1 MFNSDVC
8 KSSVSTPGVWVG
20 CVSQVCSFGVC
31 SSVVGILYLQFLQQ
45 FEFAL
50 HLSSSVGIISESI
63 DEHLKKHISQ
73 NYKNT
78 TLLTTEKQDITHK

>member
-8 KSSVSTPGVWVG
+8 KSGVSTSGVCGSVVQIECVYFRSVWVG
-20 CVSQVCSFGVC
+20 CVSQVCSSGVC

-45 FEFAL
+45 FKFAL

-63 DEHLKKHISQ
+63 DEHLKKHI
-73 NYKNT
+73 
-78 TLLTTEKQDITHK
+78 